1 MKILDCTLRDGGYY
15 NKWNFSE
22 ELVTNYLK
30 AVSDSGISFVEL
42 GLRNF
47 PKDEFLGP
55 FAYTTESYL
64 NSLDLPSGVIYGVMV
79 DAKTILTSN
88 LSINDAV
95 DALFCEA
102 QSSKID
108 LVRIAAHFH
117 EVDSSAEIAKKLKE
131 LGYLVGFNLMQAG
144 GKNAEEISLKSKVI
158 ASWNCVESLYFADS
172 LGNMDNAEVVRIV
185 SAIKVEW
192 DGAIGIH
199 THNNMGRAL
208 DNSICAIAN
217 GVTWIDATITGMG
230 RGAGNAETENLLA
243 VLSKSHPEINASPI
257 YELVIR
263 HFEPL
268 QKKYGW
274 GSNLLY
280 FLGAQHDVHPTYIQN
295 LLSDPHLG
303 KDETVGALKYLLAQD
318 GTSKFD
324 GKVLQAA
331 LSLNDELTEASGDV
345 ISNTFSGRKLLLLTN
360 APSVK
365 EHKRALELF
374 IKQQEVIVVSLN
386 INETI
391 AEDLIDYVCISH
403 NLKFLAESANYI
415 NLKHPMIYPKH
426 RFKQDE
432 RDLIRLNTDT
442 INYGVKVSEDT
453 FDANEAHCIIPHDLT
468 LAYVLAFAIESGFLD
483 VFVAGFE
490 GYDSTDKRQTEM
502 LDIIS
507 HVKASKPQFGDL
519 IALTPTTYPIKNS
532 SVYAYI

>member
-15 NKWNFSE
+15 NKWDFSE

-30 AVSDSGISFVEL
+30 AVSGSGISFVEL

-47 PKDEFLGP
+47 AKDEFLGP

-88 LSINDAV
+88 LSISDAV

-102 QSSKID
+102 QSSKIG
-108 LVRIAAHFH
+108 LVRIAAHFY
-117 EVDSSAEIAKKLKE
+117 EVDSSAEIAKKLKD

-144 GKNAEEISLKSKVI
+144 GKSVDEISLKSKTI
-158 ASWNCVESLYFADS
+158 ASWDCIESLYFADS
-172 LGNMDNAEVVRIV
+172 LGNMDNVEVVRILN
-185 SAIKVEW
+185 AIKEEW
-192 DGAIGIH
+192 KGPIGIH

-208 DNSICAIAN
+208 DNSLCAITN
-217 GVTWIDATITGMG
+217 GVTWIDSTITGMG
-230 RGAGNAETENLLA
+230 RGAGNAETESLLA
-243 VLSKSHPEINASPI
+243 VLSKSHLGFNATPI

-263 HFEPL
+263 YFEPL

-280 FLGAQHDVHPTYIQN
+280 FLGAQHNVHPTYIQN
-295 LLSDPHLG
+295 LLSDSHLG

-318 GTSKFD
+318 GTSKYD

-331 LSLNDELTEASGDV
+331 LSLNDEFTEPCGDV
-345 ISNTFSGRKLLLLTN
+345 ISNKFVGRKLLLLTN

-365 EHKRALELF
+365 EHKRALEIF
-374 IKQQEVIVVSLN
+374 IKQQEVVVVSLN

-391 AEDLIDYVCISH
+391 VGDHIDFVCISH
-403 NLKFLAESANYI
+403 NLKFLSESANYI
-415 NLKHPMIYPKH
+415 NLKYPVIYPRH
-426 RFKQDE
+426 RFKQEE
-432 RDLIRLNTDT
+432 RNLIRLNDNT
-442 INYGVKVSEDT
+442 INYGVKVSEGT
-453 FDANEAHCIIPHDLT
+453 FETHESHCVVPHDLT
-468 LAYVLAFAIESGFLD
+468 MAYALAFAMASGFSD

-502 LDIIS
+502 LDVIS
-507 HVKASKPQFGDL
+507 HVKASKPLFGDL
-519 IALTPTTYPIKNS
+519 IALTPTTYPIKKS